1 MPRDA
6 SMSPGAV
13 ALRRAGF
20 VKLPGWWVHED
31 DLEIIKYLAEKRLPE
46 INRIKDQAYG
56 ETPTSNPSA
65 D

>member
-1 MPRDA
+1 MTRAA
-6 SMSPGAV
+6 SDSPGAR
-13 ALRRAGF
+13 ALRLAGY

-46 INRIKDQAYG
+46 INRIKEQAYG
-56 ETPTSNPSA
+56 ETSTANESA

>member
-13 ALRRAGF
+13 ALRLAGY

-56 ETPTSNPSA
+56 ETTTADESA